1 MDSSLDG
8 SVSPPV
14 SGLLLVF
21 CLILTIISP
30 AYALYHVA
38 KVVPLLAA
46 ASPNRILLLGVY
58 CVLFTLLA
66 AFSFFAGTNLWL
78 VRKGAVSMA
87 RRYLLT
93 YLIANLAYFGFWAL
107 LMRPHTQLAYAEMG
121 WYHVAGPIGAF
132 ALWFVYLEHSKRVRE
147 TFHLQ

>member
-1 MDSSLDG
+1 MNSSHDG
-8 SVSPPV
+8 SVPPPV

-30 AYALYHVA
+30 AYAVYHVA
-38 KVVPLLAA
+38 KAVPLLSA

-78 VRKGAVSMA
+78 VRKGA

-93 YLIANLAYFGFWAL
+93 YLVANLAYFGFWAL

-132 ALWFVYLEHSKRVRE
+132 TLWFIYLEHSKRVRE
-147 TFHLQ
+147 TFNLP